1 MNICLTV
8 FVTQRFSSASV
19 AQWHGACLV
28 IWGSAFRIPLLLK
41 KFKLVKLIL
50 YLIFFF
56 FTLDSYLDEASM
68 LQVSRVL
75 TVSFRCDLSA
85 LRATS
90 TQSLQVMF
98 FRNGGPKARAVT
110 LSKRAEGP
118 IVIGNPYYIAILSL
132 LLLDYYFIIVSP
144 LFNYCTKY

>member
-1 MNICLTV
+1 
-8 FVTQRFSSASV
+8 
-19 AQWHGACLV
+19 
-28 IWGSAFRIPLLLK
+28 
-41 KFKLVKLIL
+41 
-50 YLIFFF
+50 
-56 FTLDSYLDEASM
+56 M
-68 LQVSRVL
+68 LQVSTVL

-90 TQSLQVMF
+90 MHPAGDKHAKPSSDDF

-118 IVIGNPYYIAILSL
+118 IVIGNPYYTAILLL

-144 LFNYCTKY
+144 LFNYCTK